1 MTCCGQHPDEHVDR
15 DAVGVAIGNAGHSG
29 SRSSGEPG
37 DFGMGE
43 PSCLNDLGQREGKL
57 GAKFHFGRIGLR
69 QPQGTP
75 KLVSGP
81 NRHGLSGL
89 HDDSMS

>member
-1 MTCCGQHPDEHVDR
+1 MSTSIETPWVLPLAMPVTRVLEVPAR
-15 DAVGVAIGNAGHSG
+15 LAISAWV
-29 SRSSGEPG
+29 SRP
-37 DFGMGE
+37 
-43 PSCLNDLGQREGKL
+43 CLNDLGQREGKL